1 MNLKNQY
8 WVFDKAIPE
17 RYWNHLIKYGNQQ
30 EDSLALT
37 GGLSQKAN
45 KGEKLN
51 DDEIKNLKKKRD
63 SNVVWLDDRWI
74 YRLIH
79 PYIHTANKNAGW
91 NFEWDFSEACQFTKY
106 KLNQYYDWH
115 SDSWEEAY
123 GEEEKNIYY
132 RGKIRKLSVTC
143 QLTDE
148 SEYVGGELEFQ
159 FRNKDNPTLTVE
171 ATEAKKKGTI
181 IVFPSHIWHRVKPVT
196 SGNRY
201 SLVIWSLGKPF
212 I

>member
-1 MNLKNQY
+1 MNLSNYY
-8 WVFDKAIPE
+8 WYFQSAIPHRICDDIV
-17 RYWNHLIKYGNQQ
+17 RYGKQLQDG
-30 EDSLALT
+30 LATT
-37 GGLSQKAN
+37 GGYGDVK
-45 KGEKLN
+45 KLN
-51 DDEIKNLKKKRD
+51 QSQIKDLKKKRD
-63 SNVVWLDDRWI
+63 SNIVWMSDRWI
-74 YRLIH
+74 YKEIQ
-79 PYIHTANKNAGW
+79 PYIHQANQSAGW
-91 NFEWDFSEACQFTKY
+91 NFQWDFSEACQFTKY